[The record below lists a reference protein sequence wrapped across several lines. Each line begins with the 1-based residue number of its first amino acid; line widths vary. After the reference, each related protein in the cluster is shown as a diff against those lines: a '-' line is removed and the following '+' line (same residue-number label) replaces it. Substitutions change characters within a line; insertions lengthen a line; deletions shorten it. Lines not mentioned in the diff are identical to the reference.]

1 MSNKKYPFRVNRD
14 EYVSPDAMKP
24 KFGDIKG
31 VEIIEL
37 VWVYVSDFMG
47 KNPSI
52 TYKREDNKGRKFGAI
67 KEADIK
73 TVRKVMKNDGY
84 EPFHHEPPVLQP
96 DGKLVTGNHRFQGA
110 DGVLECLLVAICK
123 FPNKS
128 TVSAYAQKEN
138 LKKKDYF
145 RVTIDDDT
153 IVTTTSEMIQNGE
166 LENSKKSIEEH
177 FKTIGFV
184 KSSYK
189 GITDAI
195 LGAVNVLYKRMIYP
209 SLKTMEYSLL
219 KHLDVLVKK
228 PKFKNWLVKTINSEK
243 GKPKGD
249 RVWRIWDDIWKRLA
263 GGEDLNIALSISNC
277 DSKDIDKVR
286 RNITESYLKEKIDMC
301 CQVADAYRNRKI
313 GRVNWRFPKQILNE
327 EKEHI
332 WNFISISEK
341 L

>member
-47 KNPSI
+47 KKPSI
-52 TYKREDNKGRKFGAI
+52 TYKREDNKGRKYGAI
-67 KEADIK
+67 KEGDIK
-73 TVRKVMKNDGY
+73 TVRKVMKNGGY

-110 DGVLECLLVAICK
+110 DGVLEYLLVAICK

-209 SLKTMEYSLL
+209 SVATMETSLRNNLGVWL
-219 KHLDVLVKK
+219 KKDKS
-228 PKFKNWLVKTINSEK
+228 WLLKTINSEK

>member
-14 EYVSPDAMKP
+14 KYVSPDAMKP

-47 KNPSI
+47 KTPSI
-52 TYKREDNKGRKFGAI
+52 TYKRENNKGRKFGAI

-73 TVRKVMKNDGY
+73 TVRKVMKNGGY

-110 DGVLECLLVAICK
+110 DGVRECLLVAICK
-123 FPNKS
+123 FPNKAS
-128 TVSAYAQKEN
+128 VSAYAQKEN

-153 IVTTTSEMIQNGE
+153 IISTTSEMIQNGE
-166 LENSKKSIEEH
+166 LGNDKKSIEEH

-228 PKFKNWLVKTINSEK
+228 PKFKNWLVKTINSK
-243 GKPKGD
+243 NGKPTGD

-263 GGEDLNIALSISNC
+263 VGEDLDITVSISNC

-286 RNITESYLKEKIDMC
+286 GNITEHYLLDKIDMC
-301 CQVADAYRNRKI
+301 CQVADAHRNGTLGSIEWTYPRQ
-313 GRVNWRFPKQILNE
+313 VLNDEMEHPLNE
-327 EKEHI
+327 IILEKR
-332 WNFISISEK
+332 
-341 L
+341 